1 MSSKSLYI
9 LITFITEPW
18 PGNITV
24 GFKSKINCN
33 EFKYSVRS
41 SNTVVP
47 SPSTQSAENKA
58 LSSSK
63 NMTIWSVVCPGV
75 WWILKILNSK
85 IAIFYAMLNRHWLRG
100 ERFSHWDITLVT
112 TAFYVGILPSSYTTP
127 FQIHLI

>member
-1 MSSKSLYI
+1 MQIPEILGFDNKYFSNLLSISLNYI

-33 EFKYSVRS
+33 DFKYSVRS

-47 SPSTQSAENKA
+47 SPSTQSAENNA

-63 NMTIWSVVCPGV
+63 NITIWSVVWPGV

-85 IAIFYAMLNRHWLRG
+85 IIIVYAMFIVWVEN
-100 ERFSHWDITLVT
+100 SIITLM
-112 TAFYVGILPSSYTTP
+112 
-127 FQIHLI
+127 